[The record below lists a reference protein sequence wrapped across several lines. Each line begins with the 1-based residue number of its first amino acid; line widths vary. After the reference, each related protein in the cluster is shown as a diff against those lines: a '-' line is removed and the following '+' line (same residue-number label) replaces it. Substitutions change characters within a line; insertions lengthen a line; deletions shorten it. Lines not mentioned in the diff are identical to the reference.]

1 MDHRMCKIK
10 VLNLSIYLR
19 RIAPAFF
26 ACAIG
31 FCQQPPYTQT
41 LTHNGTTVRLTVE
54 RVGPSQSPA
63 DPLRE
68 GEPVV
73 VRFGLSDAA
82 TNSPLAGASPAAWID
97 AKRSGEKTPPELC
110 AKKIRLFAE
119 GSVFSRTELDLTV
132 FYVVIMNADATLTVV
147 DPRFGHGDTR
157 LLALVPL
164 ESPGE
169 DWALT
174 PDGKRLFVSLPDA
187 NKVAAIDTASWKGIG
202 SAAIPH
208 AARLAMQPDGA
219 YLWTGYDSGVA
230 VVSTR
235 DMKIVARIPTGNGY
249 HHMAFSPDSSF
260 VFVTNPNDGTVSVID
275 VRKLSRTK
283 DILVGKR
290 PVWIAFSDLAK
301 AAYVANEGDGTVVAI
316 DAKEHRVVARME
328 AAPGLGQIK
337 IAPGGRFGLVLNP
350 GNDHVY
356 VVDTSSNR
364 IVQQGKLEKEPD
376 QISFTNKQAHI
387 RHRRSDSV
395 LMIALDSLGREGAPI
410 SVADFTGGRHAPG
423 AMSRP
428 TPADGIVQASGESG
442 VLVVNPGDKSIYYY
456 MEGMAAPM
464 GNFSN
469 YGREPRAV
477 LVVERNLREKSPGI
491 YETIAKLPAAGSYD
505 LAFLFDRPRILGCFD
520 LPVASDPTQAKL
532 RPPALK
538 VEPRIPRSM
547 KAGEPVRISFR
558 LTFVDTGKPDTE
570 AKDVTILAIA
580 AGQWQRR
587 EAAQHTGDGVYS
599 ADFVVP
605 KPGLY
610 TVFLTSPSQG
620 LPYAQYAT
628 VEVNDPSVRNNVK
641 TK

>member
-1 MDHRMCKIK
+1 VHF
-10 VLNLSIYLR
+10 SFYFR
-19 RIAPAFF
+19 RIAPAVC
-26 ACAIG
+26 ACTIA
-31 FCQQPPYTQT
+31 FCQQTSTQPAPYTQT
-41 LTHNGTTVRLTVE
+41 LTQNGTTVRLSVE
-54 RVGPSQSPA
+54 RVDPA
-63 DPLRE
+63 KAAAEPLRE

-73 VRFGLSDAA
+73 VRFRVSDTA
-82 TNSPLAGASPAAWID
+82 TNSPLPGASPAAWID
-97 AKRSGEKTPPELC
+97 PKRGGEKTSADLC
-110 AKKIRLFAE
+110 AGKIRRFAE

-132 FYVVIMNADATLTVV
+132 FYVVILNADATLTVV

-174 PDGKRLFVSLPDA
+174 SDGKRLFVSMPDA
-187 NKVAAIDTASWKGIG
+187 NKVAAIDTASWKVIG
-202 SAAIPH
+202 SAAIPR
-208 AARLAMQPDGA
+208 AARIGLQPDGA
-219 YLWTGYDSGVA
+219 YLWIAYGGEAGDSGVA
-230 VVSTR
+230 VVNAL
-235 DMKIVARIPTGNGY
+235 DMKTVARIPTGHGY
-249 HHMAFSPDSSF
+249 HHFTFSPDSSF

-275 VRKLSRTK
+275 VRKTSRIK
-283 DILVGKR
+283 DIPVGTK

-301 AAYVANEGDGTVVAI
+301 AAYVANEGDGTIVAI
-316 DAKEHRVVARME
+316 DAKEHRVLARME

-337 IAPGGRFGLVLNP
+337 FAPGGRFGFALNP

-356 VVDTSSNR
+356 IIDASSNR

-376 QISFTNKQAHI
+376 QISFTNKQAHV

-395 LMIALDSLGREGAPI
+395 LMIALDSLGQEGAPL

-442 VLVVNPGDKSIYYY
+442 VLVANPGDKSIYFY

-469 YGREPRAV
+469 YGHEPRAV

-491 YETIAKLPAAGSYD
+491 YETTTKLPAAGLYD
-505 LAFLFDRPRILGCFD
+505 IAFLFDRPRIVGCFD
-520 LPVASDPTQAKL
+520 LPVAPDPTQAQL

-538 VEPRIPRSM
+538 VEPRIARSA
-547 KAGEPVRISFR
+547 KAGEPLHLSFR
-558 LTFVDTGKPDTE
+558 LTFADTGKPDTE
-570 AKDVTILAIA
+570 AKDVMILMVAP
-580 AGQWQRR
+580 GLWQRR
-587 EAAQHTGDGVYS
+587 EVAQPTSDGVYS
-599 ADFVVP
+599 VDFVVP

-610 TVFLTSPSQG
+610 TVFLASPSQG

-628 VEVNDPSVRNNVK
+628 VEISGSSVPQ
-641 TK
+641 